1 MRLAGVD
8 IGGTA
13 IKIGVVDTG
22 AGLISRFSHP
32 TPVGDPKAVT
42 DLIAREVS
50 ALDVAALGVGSA
62 GSVRLDTGLIYS
74 GNLGWWGIPLRKML
88 ATRLNLP
95 IWVDNDAQAVLM
107 AEVFQGEL
115 QGAKNAV
122 YLTIGTGIGG
132 ALLLSGQPWRGSRNT
147 AAELGHM
154 ITHGDGLPCACTR
167 RGCFEMYA
175 SCSALSR
182 MAGGLQAPEI
192 FRRARENDSR
202 MLEVLQSYY
211 HEIGI
216 GIVSLISIFNP
227 EVIVLGGG
235 ISAAGE
241 TLLRGVQEDVRRQLA
256 KRGDYSCG
264 RIVFAKHGN
273 DAGIIGAAMLARHY
287 LL

>member
-1 MRLAGVD
+1 
-8 IGGTA
+8 
-13 IKIGVVDTG
+13 
-22 AGLISRFSHP
+22 
-32 TPVGDPKAVT
+32 
-42 DLIAREVS
+42 
-50 ALDVAALGVGSA
+50 
-62 GSVRLDTGLIYS
+62 
-74 GNLGWWGIPLRKML
+74 
-88 ATRLNLP
+88 
-95 IWVDNDAQAVLM
+95 
-107 AEVFQGEL
+107 
-115 QGAKNAV
+115 
-122 YLTIGTGIGG
+122 
-132 ALLLSGQPWRGSRNT
+132 
-147 AAELGHM
+147 
-154 ITHGDGLPCACTR
+154 
-167 RGCFEMYA
+167 
-175 SCSALSR
+175 
-182 MAGGLQAPEI
+182 
-192 FRRARENDSR
+192 